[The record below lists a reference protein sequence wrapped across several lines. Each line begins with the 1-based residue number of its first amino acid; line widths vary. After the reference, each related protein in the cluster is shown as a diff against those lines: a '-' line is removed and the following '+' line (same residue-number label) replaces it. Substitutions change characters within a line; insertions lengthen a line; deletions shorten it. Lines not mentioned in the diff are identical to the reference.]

1 MSSFTSTLSLNLSI
15 IDARPRF
22 TPVSPTS
29 PPPVSAV
36 GKGGVDE
43 RPRFTPVSPTYPP
56 PVLHA
61 GKKSP
66 VQEKQGWDSDEEEL
80 PYHIRWADE
89 LARRSRRNPTPA
101 PMPNTYTR
109 QTTSMVVDGQVVYNG
124 DPKGNRIVDCE
135 HMIMNDDSV

>member
-29 PPPVSAV
+29 PPPVSA
-36 GKGGVDE
+36 GVDA